1 MSREKQDEWKR
12 TQLRIP
18 HDQYEAVMVYAEKN
32 NLSLNS
38 AMLELME
45 RGLKPIKHLD
55 LIEEK
60 MEISDSVIDSIADK
74 VVERL
79 NKKP

>member
-55 LIEEK
+55 LIEEN
-60 MEISDSVIDSIADK
+60 MGISDSVIDSIADK